1 MPPKFFSLSAVTH
14 RLTELLEPA
23 LSATFWVKAEISS
36 ATERGGAFYCDLVES
51 NTQGRVRA
59 QMRCTIWPLE
69 LSRMRAKF
77 AAGGLA
83 LELADGSV
91 VGLQCRVQFHAR
103 YGLSL
108 SGIDMDPAVAL
119 GELELQ
125 RRRILEALT
134 REGLLERNARLEPP
148 LLPNRIALVTSA
160 ASAACGDFVETLAG
174 SDFGFRIFLAD
185 VAVQG
190 VEAEARILE
199 ALDRIARLAVDLVV
213 IIRGGGTRT
222 DLAWLD
228 NEAIARRI
236 AAMPLPV
243 WTGIGHEADQ
253 SVLDAVA
260 ARAFKTPTGVAEELV
275 ARFSGVEALVRGAGR
290 QLRSFWRMR
299 QVHERH
305 LLEHARTGLRQGTRK
320 LLDVCT
326 ASLRADANQLRFSLA
341 RRLSDQHAR
350 LAGARSALQ
359 ARAQARVA
367 QLRLQLRDVLGR
379 RFRPSL
385 VLQRLEREGRALA
398 QALRALRA
406 ADPAAALARGFS
418 LVYTAKGELVRSVD
432 DLGTGQSTLTR
443 LSDGHVESVVKKI
456 LEGQNG

>member
-1 MPPKFFSLSAVTH
+1 MAPKFFSLSAVTR

-51 NTQGRVRA
+51 DPQGRVRA

-69 LSRMRAKF
+69 LARMRAKF
-77 AAGGLA
+77 AAAGLA

-108 SGIDMDPAVAL
+108 SGVDMDPAVAL
-119 GELELQ
+119 GELELK

-134 REGLLERNARLEPP
+134 REGLLEQNAGLQTP
-148 LLPNRIALVTSA
+148 LLPNRIALITSA

-190 VEAEARILE
+190 VEAEARILA
-199 ALDRIARLAVDLVV
+199 ALDRCARLDVDLVV
-213 IIRGGGTRT
+213 IVRGGGTRT
-222 DLAWLD
+222 DLSWLD
-228 NEAIARRI
+228 NAAIARRI
-236 AAMPLPV
+236 AAMPVPV

-275 ARFSGVEALVRGAGR
+275 ARFSAVEALVHGAGR
-290 QLRSFWRMR
+290 QLRSFWRVR
-299 QVHERH
+299 HDHQRH
-305 LLEHARTGLRQGTRK
+305 LLEHASMGLRQGTRK
-320 LLDVCT
+320 LLEVRAT
-326 ASLRADANQLRFSLA
+326 SLRAGAHQLRSSLA
-341 RRLSDQHAR
+341 SLLSAQYSR
-350 LAGARSALQ
+350 LAGNRSGL
-359 ARAQARVA
+359 RATAEGRLV

-379 RFRPSL
+379 RFRPSV
-385 VLQRLEREGRALA
+385 VLQRLERESHVLA
-398 QALRALRA
+398 QNLRALRA

-418 LVYTAKGELVRSVD
+418 LVYNAEGELVRSVD
-432 DLGTGQSTLTR
+432 DLVTGQSTLTR
-443 LSDGHVESVVKKI
+443 LSDGHVESVVKKL

>member
-1 MPPKFFSLSAVTH
+1 MPPNFFSLSAVTR

-36 ATERGGAFYCDLVES
+36 GTERGGAFYCDLVES
-51 NTQGRVRA
+51 DRQGRVRA
-59 QMRCTIWPLE
+59 QLRCTIWPLE

-77 AAGGLA
+77 AAAGLA

-108 SGIDMDPAVAL
+108 SGVDMDSAVAL
-119 GELELQ
+119 GELELK

-134 REGLLERNARLEPP
+134 REGLLEKNARWEPP
-148 LLPNRIALVTSA
+148 LLPNRIALITSA

-174 SDFGFRIFLAD
+174 SDFGFRISLAG

-199 ALDRIARLAVDLVV
+199 ALDCCARLDVDLVV
-213 IIRGGGTRT
+213 IVRGGGTRT

-236 AAMPLPV
+236 AAMPVPV
-243 WTGIGHEADQ
+243 WTGIGHEADR

-275 ARFSGVEALVRGAGR
+275 ARFSGVEALVRGALR
-290 QLRSFWRMR
+290 QLRSFWRVR
-299 QVHERH
+299 HDHQRHFLER
-305 LLEHARTGLRQGTRK
+305 ASTGLHQGTRK
-320 LLDVCT
+320 LLEVRT
-326 ASLRADANQLRFSLA
+326 ASLRAAANQLSSSLA
-341 RRLSDQHAR
+341 NRLSEQYAW
-350 LAGARSALQ
+350 LAGRRSTLR
-359 ARAQARVA
+359 ARAEGCLTQR
-367 QLRLQLRDVLGR
+367 RIQLRDVLGH
-379 RFRPSL
+379 RFRPPL
-385 VLQRLEREGRALA
+385 VLQRLEQEAQTLA
-398 QALRALRA
+398 QKLRALRA

-418 LVYTAKGELVRSVD
+418 LVYNAEGELVRSVD
-432 DLGTGQSTLTR
+432 DLVTGQSTLTR
-443 LSDGHVESVVKKI
+443 LSDGHVESVVKKL

>member
-1 MPPKFFSLSAVTH
+1 MPPKFFSLSAVTR

-36 ATERGGAFYCDLVES
+36 AAERGGAFYCDLVES
-51 NTQGRVRA
+51 DPQGRVRA

-77 AAGGLA
+77 AAAGLA

-91 VGLQCRVQFHAR
+91 VGLRCRVQFHAR

-108 SGIDMDPAVAL
+108 AGIEMDPAVAL
-119 GELELQ
+119 GELELR

-134 REGLLERNARLEPP
+134 REGLLESNARLEPP

-160 ASAACGDFVETLAG
+160 ASAACGDFVETLTG

-199 ALDRIARLAVDLVV
+199 ALDRSARLDVDLVV
-213 IIRGGGTRT
+213 IVRGGGTRT

-228 NEAIARRI
+228 NDAIARRI
-236 AAMPLPV
+236 AAMPVPV
-243 WTGIGHEADQ
+243 WTGIGHEVDHG
-253 SVLDAVA
+253 VLDAVA

-290 QLRSFWRMR
+290 QLRSLWRVR
-299 QVHERH
+299 KDHERQ
-305 LLEHARTGLRQGTRK
+305 LLEHAGTGLRQGTRK
-320 LLDVCT
+320 LLEVRS
-326 ASLRADANQLRFSLA
+326 ASLRADANQLRGSLA
-341 RRLSDQHAR
+341 KRLSDQQAR
-350 LAGARSALQ
+350 LAGTRAALRT
-359 ARAQARVA
+359 RAEARVA
-367 QLRLQLRDVLGR
+367 QLRLQLRDVLAR

-385 VLQRLEREGRALA
+385 VLRRLEREGQALA

-418 LVYTAKGELVRSVD
+418 LVYNAEGALVRSVG
-432 DLGTGQSTLTR
+432 DLVTGQSTLTR
-443 LSDGHVESVVKKI
+443 LSDGDVESVVKKI

>member
-1 MPPKFFSLSAVTH
+1 MAPRFFSLSAVTR

-23 LSATFWVKAEISS
+23 LSAMFWVRAEISS
-36 ATERGGAFYCDLVES
+36 GTERGGAFYCDLVES
-51 NTQGRVRA
+51 DAQGRVRA
-59 QMRCTIWPLE
+59 QLRCTIWPLE

-77 AAGGLA
+77 AAAGLA

-108 SGIDMDPAVAL
+108 SGIEMDPAVAL

-160 ASAACGDFVETLAG
+160 ASAACGDFVETLTG

-185 VAVQG
+185 VSVQG

-199 ALDRIARLAVDLVV
+199 ALDRSARLEVDLVV
-213 IIRGGGTRT
+213 IVRGGGTRT

-299 QVHERH
+299 QGHERQ
-305 LLEHARTGLRQGTRK
+305 LLEHASTGLRQGTRK
-320 LLDVCT
+320 LLDVHT
-326 ASLRADANQLRFSLA
+326 ASLRADANQLRGRLA
-341 RRLSDQHAR
+341 KRLSDQHAR

-359 ARAQARVA
+359 ARAEARVA
-367 QLRLQLRDVLGR
+367 RLRLQLRDVLGR

-385 VLQRLEREGRALA
+385 VLQRFEREGRALA

-406 ADPAAALARGFS
+406 VDPAAALARGFS
-418 LVYTAKGELVRSVD
+418 LVYNAEGELVRSVE
-432 DLGTGQSTLTR
+432 DLVTGQSTLTR
-443 LSDGHVESVVKKI
+443 LSDGDVESVVKKI
-456 LEGQNG
+456 LEGQNV